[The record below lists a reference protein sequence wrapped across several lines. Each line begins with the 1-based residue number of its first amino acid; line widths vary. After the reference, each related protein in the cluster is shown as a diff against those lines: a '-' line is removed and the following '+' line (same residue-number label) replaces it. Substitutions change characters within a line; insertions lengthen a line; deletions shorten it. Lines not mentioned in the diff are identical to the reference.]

1 MGNEIVKIGKL
12 EIDYKQ
18 YEERMEEA
26 IAGYRNIVVFESEIP
41 EIAKAKANI
50 NKVCEELNK
59 ERIAIDKKWREPLDA
74 MKKQF
79 DEIISKGKDVSD
91 YLAKELDVYEQNR
104 IAKRKKEIDAKFVNL
119 KEAYPE
125 FPFDQPYIMDAKW
138 LNKGSEKTWELEL
151 ETKFIR
157 ILKDVNLLNDYGA
170 EFRTLAMKVYERT
183 LDITEAIA
191 HAKKVTTEIER
202 AREQDKIREQ
212 EKIAQNPIVEASK
225 PVVEIVE
232 AINQAIDGMNA
243 PIDPPMFV
251 IRFSSFDDYVD
262 ACELLSK
269 KGIKFQ

>member
-1 MGNEIVKIGKL
+1 METKNEIIKLGKL

-79 DEIISKGKDVSD
+79 DEIISKGKSVSD

-104 IAKRKKEIDAKFVNL
+104 IAKRKAEIEAKFAQL
-119 KEAYPE
+119 KEENPK
-125 FPFDQPYIMDAKW
+125 FPFEQTYILDLKW
-138 LNKGSEKTWELEL
+138 LNKGADKTWESEL
-151 ETKFIR
+151 ETKFNR

-183 LDITEAIA
+183 MDITEAIA
-191 HAKKVTTEIER
+191 HAKKVTTEIEK

-212 EKIAQNPIVEASK
+212 EKIAQNPIMGTSK
-225 PVVEIVE
+225 PVVEIVDVLE
-232 AINQAIDGMNA
+232 QHREVDRVEY
-243 PIDPPMFV
+243 DYV
-251 IRFSSFDDYVD
+251 IKFSSFDDYVN